1 MTADLT
7 SVEVEGHLVE
17 RLRRTPSPSS
27 VPGSLPVLFFGDIHK
42 ARAATVGLNPST
54 LEYVDNEG
62 QELTGAERRLETLS
76 SLGASSR
83 RSLTVKQARRAID
96 QMRSYFHGNV
106 YTGWFAPH
114 WRVLQG
120 AGHDYGHDAAHLD
133 LVQEA
138 TDPTWSKLAN
148 ANPGEHDALRTQDMP
163 FLRWLIETFPLHLLL
178 ADGKT
183 ALNELTELTGAD
195 LELLGTLG
203 TREVEVY
210 TGTGRLPG
218 REALVG
224 GWNRPLAFAGLT
236 REEDYRLGKMIANA
250 LRREP

>member
-27 VPGSLPVLFFGDIHK
+27 VPGSLPVLFFGDIFSAK
-42 ARAATVGLNPST
+42 AATVGLNPSR
-54 LEYVDNEG
+54 LEYVDNQG
-62 QELTGAERRLETLS
+62 QELTGSERRLETLS
-76 SLGASSR
+76 SLGLSSR
-83 RSLTVKQARRAID
+83 GSLTVNQARRAID

-106 YTGWFAPH
+106 YTGWFARH

-120 AGHDYGHDAAHLD
+120 AGHDYDQDAAHLD

-148 ANPGEHDALRTQDMP
+148 VNPGQHDTLRTQDVT
-163 FLRWLIETFPLHLLL
+163 FLRWLIETFSLHLLL

-183 ALNELTELTGAD
+183 ALDEVAEVTGAD

-203 TREVEVY
+203 SREVKVY
-210 TGTGRLPG
+210 TATGRLPG
-218 REALVG
+218 GGVLVG

-236 REEDYRLGKMIANA
+236 SKEDYRLGKMIANA